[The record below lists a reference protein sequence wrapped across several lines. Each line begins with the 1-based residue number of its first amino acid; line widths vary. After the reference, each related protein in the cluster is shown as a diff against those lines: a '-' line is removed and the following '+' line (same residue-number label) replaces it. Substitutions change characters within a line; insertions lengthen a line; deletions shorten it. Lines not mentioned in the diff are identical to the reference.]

1 MAFKGLFIGIDRY
14 ASVDINWLSCA
25 RRDATALHALFSDT
39 LGGDCVLLT
48 DDQATKDGLVKAFER
63 LAACEADDVVVI
75 GFSGH
80 GTSTHELVFY
90 DTDLRDIPGTT
101 ISLDELAGLFSQIPA
116 KRLLLVLDCCF
127 SGGMGA
133 KVLQV
138 EAVPR
143 DVSSVGAKLDILG
156 GQGRVILTASGPT
169 QEAYE
174 NPRRGHGLLTSE
186 FLAALQGPEELRE
199 GERLGIFRLLEWVT
213 RRVSDAARQIGR
225 EQEPT
230 VRGTF
235 DGELV
240 WPIFTPGAAYAAAF
254 PDHGRPEATADVH
267 SLSAFGFPDALLQAW
282 AGEIPT
288 LNQLQLAAV
297 NEFGVLNGEHLVV
310 SAPTSSGKTMV
321 GELAALRGTLDRRRA
336 LFLFPLK
343 ALVADKLRQF
353 RRVYGPFG
361 IRTIEATGET
371 DDLTPLMRGRYD
383 IALLTYEKFANLA
396 LTHPYIL
403 DQVGTIVVDEVQM
416 IADASRGA
424 NLEFLLT
431 LLMMRR
437 RRGIEPQVIALSAVI
452 GQTNGLERWLGARLL
467 RREERPVPL
476 DEGLL
481 CGDGRFRY
489 IHSETGEERTERYIT
504 PDRGE
509 GKSRDWVIPLV
520 RRLVGEGKQVIV
532 FRETTGETRHCARYL
547 AEALRLPPASVALA
561 ELPTGDRSQA
571 SRELREVL
579 ERGIAF
585 HNSHLDPDERRIV
598 EEQFR
603 LRDASLRV
611 IAATTTL
618 AMGVNTPASAVVI
631 VGLEHPLQKPYSVA
645 EYKNLAGRAGR
656 LGFAEH
662 GSSFLLAQ
670 DGRAEHEYW
679 HRYVTA
685 RPEDLM
691 SRFLGAD
698 VRTLIMRV
706 LVAAQRAGGMTGEEA
721 VEFLESSFGAFQ
733 ETQRADSW
741 KWDAAGLNEAL
752 SQLAD
757 HRMIERG
764 PEERYSVTPLGRLAG
779 ESAIEVESVIRVVGC
794 LGALDAVEITDPV
807 LLVATQTTAELDAVH
822 FPINRKSTQK
832 EPQAWIGELR
842 RQGVSGRALGSLQ
855 QRAVDQVA
863 ITLRA
868 KKAVACLY
876 YVSGTEMGEIERAMT
891 QFGGSFDGAAG
902 PIRSVTSRTCDLL
915 PMVSRVAELL
925 HAGLD
930 LADRPSRLTVR
941 LEYGVGPDAVDLA
954 RHAGRALGR
963 GDYLRLSGAGL
974 TNADAINA
982 AEDTV
987 ILGHLGNDAGKLR
1000 VVREFAEFV
1009 RERRARDATPAPA
1022 LSPYRA

>member
-1 MAFKGLFIGIDRY
+1 MAFKGLFVGIDRY
-14 ASVDINWLSCA
+14 ASADINWLSCA
-25 RRDATALHALFSDT
+25 RRDATALHALFGDT
-39 LGGDCVLLT
+39 LGGDSALVV
-48 DDQATKDGLVKAFER
+48 DEQATKEMLRLGFEK
-63 LAACEADDVVVI
+63 LSCCDADDVVVI

-80 GTSTHELVFY
+80 GTSTHELVLY
-90 DTDLRDIPGTT
+90 DTNLRDIAATT
-101 ISLDELAGLFSQIPA
+101 ISLTELAEWFAKIPA
-116 KRLLLVLDCCF
+116 RRLLLILDCCF

-133 KVLQV
+133 KVLQI
-138 EAVPR
+138 EATPR
-143 DVSSVGAKLDILG
+143 DVTSVGVKLDLLG
-156 GQGRVILTASGPT
+156 GNGRIILTASGPT

-174 NPRRGHGLLTSE
+174 NPRHGHGLLTSE
-186 FLAALQGPEELRE
+186 VLTALQGPEELRDQD
-199 GERLGIFRLLEWVT
+199 RIGIYGLLEWVT

-225 EQEPT
+225 VQEPT

-240 WPIFTPGAAYAAAF
+240 WPVFARGPLYATAF
-254 PDHGRPEATADVH
+254 PDRGRPEAIPDVH

-288 LNQLQLAAV
+288 LNQLQLSAI
-297 NEFGVLNGEHLVV
+297 NEYGVLNGEHLVV

-321 GELAALRGTLDRRRA
+321 GELAALRGALDRRRA

-361 IRTIEATGET
+361 IRIIEATGET

-383 IALLTYEKFANLA
+383 IALLTYEKFMNIA

-403 DQVGTIVVDEVQM
+403 DQVGTIVIDEVQM
-416 IADASRGA
+416 IADESRGA

-431 LLMMRR
+431 LLQMHR
-437 RRGIEPQVIALSAVI
+437 RRGVEPQMIALSAVI

-467 RREERPVPL
+467 RREQRPVPL

-489 IHSETGEERTERYIT
+489 VHSLTGEERSEPYIT

-547 AEALRLPPASVALA
+547 AEALHLPPASAALA
-561 ELPTGDRSQA
+561 ALPTGDPSQA
-571 SRELREVL
+571 SGELREVL
-579 ERGIAF
+579 QRGVAF
-585 HNSHLDPDERRIV
+585 HNSHLSSGERPVV

-603 LRDASLRV
+603 VPNATLRV

-656 LGFAEH
+656 LGYTEH
-662 GSSFLLAQ
+662 GLSFLLAQ

-679 HRYVTA
+679 RRYVTA
-685 RPEDLM
+685 HPEDLA

-698 VRTLIMRV
+698 IRTLIMRV
-706 LVAAQRAGGMTGEEA
+706 MTSAQRVGGMTREE
-721 VEFLESSFGAFQ
+721 VIGFLESSFGAFQ
-733 ETQRADSW
+733 ESQRADGW
-741 KWDAAGLNEAL
+741 KWNASQLNDALNE
-752 SQLAD
+752 LAS
-757 HRMIERG
+757 HRMIEQG
-764 PEERYSVTPLGRLAG
+764 DGGRYSVTPLGRLAG
-779 ESAIEVESVIRVVGC
+779 ESAVEVESVIRVVGY
-794 LGALDAVEITDPV
+794 LSALRPGDITDPV
-807 LLVATQTTAELDAVH
+807 LIVAAQLTVELDALH

-832 EPQAWIGELR
+832 EPQAWLGELQ
-842 RQGVSGRALGSLQ
+842 RQALPQVTLRSLQ
-855 QRAVDQVA
+855 QHAAEQVTA
-863 ITLRA
+863 TLRA

-876 YVSGTEMGEIERAMT
+876 YVAGTQMSEIERAMT

-902 PIRSVTSRTCDLL
+902 PIRSVASRTCDVL
-915 PMVSRVAELL
+915 PMVARVAELL

-930 LADRPSRLTVR
+930 VSTQTSRLVVR
-941 LEYGVGPDAVDLA
+941 LEYGVTAEAVDLA
-954 RHAGRALGR
+954 RVAGRELGR
-963 GDYLRLSGAGL
+963 GDYRRLTAAGL
-974 TNADAINA
+974 TRPETIEA
-982 AEDTV
+982 ASDELIFEHID
-987 ILGHLGNDAGKLR
+987 GDREKLR
-1000 VVREFAEFV
+1000 VVRRFAET
-1009 RERRARDATPAPA
+1009 ARVNESLLASIPA
-1022 LSPYRA
+1022 LEPYKQ